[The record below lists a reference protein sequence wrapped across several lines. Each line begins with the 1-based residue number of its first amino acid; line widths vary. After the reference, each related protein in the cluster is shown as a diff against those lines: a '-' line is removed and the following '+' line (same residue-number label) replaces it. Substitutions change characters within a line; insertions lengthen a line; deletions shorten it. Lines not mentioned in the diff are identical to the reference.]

1 MIDALLDRLARERG
15 ISDTYQ
21 NYRGEPRSIS
31 RATKAGILEVMGCA
45 VGDVVALERGLDQLE
60 AERWSALLPPVAVLG
75 PARTGVLVTAPIDSM
90 QESLQWHVAL
100 ADGATITGHVRGAEL
115 EEFERREIRGRWY
128 TRRLLVLPDNLPQ
141 GYHSLDVHLA
151 GAASAEC
158 SLIVAP
164 GYCHEPDLLTRG
176 GRLWGVAVQLYT
188 LRTARNWGIGDF
200 ADLETVVRQCAA
212 QGAAFV
218 GLNPLHALFPANP
231 WHCSPYSPS
240 SRLFLNISYIAP
252 ENVPEYAECEPA
264 RHRAEEAGFQAELAQ
279 LRATQLV
286 DYAGV
291 AAAKMPLLRMLFE
304 HFRREHV
311 APGSARAAAFGKFI
325 ANRGEPLRLHAL
337 HDAIDAYLRSLDRER
352 FWGWPVWPEH
362 LRDPAHAGVAEFAVV
377 HAESVEFHSW
387 LQWIADEQL
396 GHVQRLAR
404 ELGMP
409 IGLYGDCAVG
419 VNPSGSETWSDQ
431 AVYRTGAAIG
441 APPDALAL
449 KGQDWGLLPY
459 DPHALMI
466 ERYRPFRDLV
476 QANMRHFGALRLD
489 HIMALSRQWWVPA
502 GFGAAEGGYV
512 SYPLADLMSIL
523 TLESREHACLVVG
536 EDLGTVPDDMIH
548 AMAERAVYSYK
559 VLLFEKDT
567 DGRFRSPAEYLRRA
581 MAAVTTHDLPTLRS
595 YWKGSDLELRNR
607 LGLYPNDAVRN
618 FVYEERAL
626 DRKRLIAA
634 LNSAGVGPLDL
645 ALGAAGWDDQLS
657 DAIHLYLARST
668 AALVVLQI
676 EDLIGMNDPVNV
688 PGTNDEH
695 ANWQRKVSVTLDE
708 VFCNE
713 RVGLLLGAVRQAR
726 VGC

>member
-1 MIDALLDRLARERG
+1 MR
-15 ISDTYQ
+15 
-21 NYRGEPRSIS
+21 
-31 RATKAGILEVMGCA
+31 
-45 VGDVVALERGLDQLE
+45 
-60 AERWSALLPPVAVLG
+60 
-75 PARTGVLVTAPIDSM
+75 
-90 QESLQWHVAL
+90 ESLQWRVAQ
-100 ADGATITGHVRGAEL
+100 ADGVTITGSVCGAEL
-115 EEFERREIRGRWY
+115 EEFERREIRGRWC

-141 GYHSLDVHLA
+141 GYHSLDVRLA
-151 GAASAEC
+151 GAASTEC

-164 GYCHEPDLLTRG
+164 GCCHEPDLLTRG

-188 LRTARNWGIGDF
+188 LRSVRNWGIGDF

-231 WHCSPYSPS
+231 WHWSPYSPS
-240 SRLFLNISYIAP
+240 SRQFLNIFYIAIDRM
-252 ENVPEYAECEPA
+252 PEYAECEPA
-264 RHRAEEAGFQAELAQ
+264 RRRMGEARFQAELEK
-279 LRATQLV
+279 LRAAPLV
-286 DYAGV
+286 DYPGV
-291 AAAKMPLLRMLFE
+291 AAVKLPLLRMLFE
-304 HFRREHV
+304 HFRREH
-311 APGSARAAAFGKFI
+311 ATRGTARAAAFDEFI

-337 HDAIDAYLRSLDRER
+337 HDAIDGHLRTLDRER
-352 FWGWPVWPEH
+352 FWGWPVWPEQ
-362 LRDPAHAGVAEFAVV
+362 LRDPAHIGVAEFAAV
-377 HAESVEFHSW
+377 HAESVEFHGW

-396 GHVQRLAR
+396 GNVQRLAR

-466 ERYRPFRDLV
+466 ERYRPFRELV

-489 HIMALSRQWWVPA
+489 HIMALCRQWWVPA

-512 SYPLADLMSIL
+512 SYPLADLMSVL
-523 TLESREHACLVVG
+523 TLESRHHACLVVG
-536 EDLGTVPDDMIH
+536 EDLGTVPDDMVD

-559 VLLFEKDT
+559 VLLFEKDA
-567 DGRFRSPAEYLRRA
+567 DGRFRGPDEYLRRA

-595 YWKGSDLELRNR
+595 FWEGSDLELRDR
-607 LGLYPNDAVRN
+607 LGLYPNDAIRH

-626 DRKRLIAA
+626 DRRQLIAA
-634 LNSAGVGPLDL
+634 MNAAGMGPLDPTL
-645 ALGAAGWDDQLS
+645 ATGEWDDELAR
-657 DAIHLYLARST
+657 AIHLYLARST

-688 PGTNDEH
+688 PGTHDEH
-695 ANWQRKVSVTLDE
+695 ANWQRKVSVTLDD
-708 VFCNE
+708 VFRNE
-713 RVGLLLGAVRQAR
+713 HVVRLLDAVRQAR
-726 VGC
+726 AGC